1 MSSIENTKNISLLNI
16 IDKYVDMRSK
26 IPNNHN
32 GHSKL
37 GCLAFSNKLKKPRVL
52 CLWV

>member
-1 MSSIENTKNISLLNI
+1 MTSYYKLNNI
-16 IDKYVDMRSK
+16 ISEYVDLRSK
-26 IPNNHN
+26 IQNNHN

-37 GCLAFSNKLKKPRVL
+37 GCLAFSNKLKHPRIL